1 MSAAVE
7 SPATRRIW
15 LCAADYG
22 ISAAVASAI
31 RDLVMRGRLNAASV
45 LVAAAG

>member
-7 SPATRRIW
+7 SPAPRW

-22 ISAAVASAI
+22 ISAAVNTAI
-31 RDLVMRGRLNAASV
+31 RDLVVRGRLNAASV